1 MWSATAAGN
10 SIANVVWRLSELGA
24 MLAVVLGRVNV
35 IAVIAGAGVRIHKRR
50 ALQVV
55 PAPTLAR
62 NIGELDARDFL
73 LKTFLD
79 VSFNLHAAY
88 SLVRLG
94 RYACRRDSC
103 GERGTQENDMSLSLS
118 LARDH

>member
-1 MWSATAAGN
+1 MWSAAAARN
-10 SIANVVWRLSELGA
+10 SIANVVWRLSELDPK
-24 MLAVVLGRVNV
+24 LAVVLGRVNV
-35 IAVIAGAGVRIHKRR
+35 IAVIARAGVRIHERR

-62 NIGELDARDFL
+62 NIGEFDARDFL

-94 RYACRRDSC
+94 RYACRRDNC
-103 GERGTQENDMSLSLS
+103 GERGAQENDMSLSLS